1 MLDVIYLAS
10 FLTHISALSSIDYGS
25 MWLRKSMQHGLA
37 ANTAPRAMT
46 RYVRRQACARHCA
59 EGLPYGC
66 LDIISK
72 GIIMD
77 VINRSVVVIKPQEPY
92 YNWITELP
100 GAIGVAK
107 EMMEATV
114 LLISDMLY
122 PSGIEGYMR
131 QIFDQIFTIQLE
143 SLETDVKEWPQNRNY
158 EMFLQ
163 WFKVEVHPLVLD
175 ALEETIQKEPYK

>member
-1 MLDVIYLAS
+1 
-10 FLTHISALSSIDYGS
+10 
-25 MWLRKSMQHGLA
+25 
-37 ANTAPRAMT
+37 
-46 RYVRRQACARHCA
+46 
-59 EGLPYGC
+59 
-66 LDIISK
+66 
-72 GIIMD
+72 MD